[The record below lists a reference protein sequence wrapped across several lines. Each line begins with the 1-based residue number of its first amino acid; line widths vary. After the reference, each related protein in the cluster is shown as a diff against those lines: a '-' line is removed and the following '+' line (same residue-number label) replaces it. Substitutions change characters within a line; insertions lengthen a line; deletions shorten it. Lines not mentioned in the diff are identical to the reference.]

1 MSRILEEMH
10 ETARDLYEAGSFSEN
25 QMQNFD
31 VMCLPKVP
39 NYSPEN
45 IKHIRSLYDLSQ
57 KNLAFLLN
65 VSLSTL
71 QKWET
76 GAKKP
81 AGAARKLLNVLESKG
96 ISALL

>member
-39 NYSPEN
+39 NYSPEDT
-45 IKHIRSLYDLSQ
+45 KYTRKRS
-57 KNLAFLLN
+57 
-65 VSLSTL
+65 SL
-71 QKWET
+71 
-76 GAKKP
+76 
-81 AGAARKLLNVLESKG
+81 RHF
-96 ISALL
+96 